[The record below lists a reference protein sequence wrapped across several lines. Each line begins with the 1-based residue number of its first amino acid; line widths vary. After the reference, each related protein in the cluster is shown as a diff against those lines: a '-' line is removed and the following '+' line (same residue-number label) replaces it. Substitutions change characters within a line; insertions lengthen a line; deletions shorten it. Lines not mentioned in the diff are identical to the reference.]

1 MCGFIWLGT
10 KIKKISLREKKKILV
25 VLSAAMS
32 GAKRMPVS
40 ILSFFLSFSL
50 FVLFKWITLQVGYI
64 LARDESRQMRGCSL
78 LPLFLS
84 SNDLYVCEL
93 CWCTYTDGGGAL
105 YVWPQRLADDEIV
118 QGTNERHYRRRRD
131 LVWHPH
137 PSYQLTLQVFH
148 PGNWLRSV

>member
-1 MCGFIWLGT
+1 
-10 KIKKISLREKKKILV
+10 
-25 VLSAAMS
+25 MS
-32 GAKRMPVS
+32 GAERMPVS
-40 ILSFFLSFSL
+40 ILSFSL

-105 YVWPQRLADDEIV
+105 YVWPQRLTDDDIV